1 MLEDIKKELLKYPE
15 KLREVLEHYGYCNV
29 IIRPSYMQFGRD
41 EFSSKKSIVIRLED
55 NDYLYVHDYARSF
68 NADIFT
74 FITTQRKVEFVD
86 VLNTIK
92 KVLNISS
99 YSDFFGKKGIFGGFY
114 ERVRKRKT
122 IQTKTYDDSILNKYQ
137 AFPNIRFIR
146 DHIPIETQKY
156 FDIRYDVESQ
166 GIVIPIRDIYGQLIG
181 VKERFNYD
189 IEDGEMKYFYP
200 VSCRSSETLFGYSQ
214 NYPYLTDGTILIGE
228 AEKFTMQCHG
238 YKIRNAVSMMSG
250 DLSLQQAKLIVSLH
264 PKQVIFMHDQGYDF
278 EYIQRN
284 INTLRRYS
292 KFAEFEIGFWDWTK
306 SQYAPKVSATDMGK
320 ETFEYILKNE
330 IVMVGDDE
338 NINEL

>member
-1 MLEDIKKELLKYPE
+1 MLEDIKKELLKDPD
-15 KLREVLEHYGYCNV
+15 KLQEVLEHYGYRNIV
-29 IIRPSYMQFGRD
+29 IRPQYMQFGRD
-41 EFSSKKSIVIRLED
+41 EFSSKKSIVIRLEN

-68 NADIFT
+68 QADIFT

-86 VLNTIK
+86 VLNVVK
-92 KVLNISS
+92 KVLNITD
-99 YSDFFGKKGIFGGFY
+99 YSTFFDRKGIFGGFY
-114 ERVRKRKT
+114 ERIRKKK
-122 IQTKTYDDSILNKYQ
+122 IVYSKVYDESILDKYQ
-137 AFPNIRFIR
+137 FVPNLRFFK
-146 DHIPIETQKY
+146 DHIPIETQYY
-156 FDIRYDVESQ
+156 FGIRYDVESQ
-166 GIVIPIRDIYGQLIG
+166 GIVIPIRNIYGQLIG

-189 IEDGEMKYFYP
+189 VADGENKYFYSVP
-200 VSCRSSETLFGYSQ
+200 CRCSETLFGYSQ
-214 NYPYLTDGTILIGE
+214 NYQHLSEGVVLLGE

-238 YKIRNAVSMMSG
+238 YEYKNAISMMSG